1 MVTIEKTGTDVC
13 ALTGKQGEGVY
24 CRFADN
30 SFHGFLL
37 WKSLRQLLS
46 MKQAQQRD
54 MKPGIASDQLAA
66 KQDRGAGHE

>member
-24 CRFADN
+24 CQFTDG

-46 MKQAQQRD
+46 LKEAQR
-54 MKPGIASDQLAA
+54 
-66 KQDRGAGHE
+66 QDNKDEK

>member
-24 CRFADN
+24 CEFADG

-46 MKQAQQRD
+46 LKQAQRPEKD
-54 MKPGIASDQLAA
+54 
-66 KQDRGAGHE
+66 EE

>member
-1 MVTIEKTGTDVC
+1 MVTIEKTGTDMC

-24 CRFADN
+24 CKFADG

-46 MKQAQQRD
+46 LKQTQRPKKD
-54 MKPGIASDQLAA
+54 
-66 KQDRGAGHE
+66 EE